1 MQNQIVVAL
10 ANKVRLLEE
19 YNLMMQ
25 RSIDQIASM
34 AKAKPEELDAYN
46 KRVIELEHQ
55 LRQLERELSLL
66 EQEDKRKTDEI
77 YAQRCENAKVL
88 QELKKP
94 YILNKF
100 TLIYAARTG

>member
-55 LRQLERELSLL
+55 LRQLERELSL
-66 EQEDKRKTDEI
+66 
-77 YAQRCENAKVL
+77 RCENAKVL
-88 QELKKP
+88 QEVKKP
-94 YILNKF
+94 NILNKF
-100 TLIYAARTG
+100 TLI